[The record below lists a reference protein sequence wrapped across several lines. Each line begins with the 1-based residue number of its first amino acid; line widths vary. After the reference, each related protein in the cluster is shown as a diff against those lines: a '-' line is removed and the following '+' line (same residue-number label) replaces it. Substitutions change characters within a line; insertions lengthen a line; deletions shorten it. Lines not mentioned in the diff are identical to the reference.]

1 MKVLQQIN
9 VDSGFVNSE
18 KVSTLKLE
26 CITKVISLNLNRC

>member
-18 KVSTLKLE
+18 KVSILKLE